1 MKLSFLSAL
10 LPAVAAA
17 LLIGGAATA
26 TPAPAASGNSGADG
40 SNLVVGPR
48 GQLVPGPGKTSD
60 KDKKHYLNCE
70 QVWADGG
77 GPIYPGQPGYS
88 VLLDPQGTGVACA
101 H

>member
-1 MKLSFLSAL
+1 VKISLVRAL
-10 LPAVAAA
+10 LPAIAVAG
-17 LLIGGAATA
+17 LLLGGAATA
-26 TPAPAASGNSGADG
+26 SAGSGGNSSADG

-48 GQLVPGPGKTSD
+48 GQLEPGPTKSSD
-60 KDKKHYLNCE
+60 KNKKDYLNCE

-88 VLLDPQGTGVACA
+88 VLLDPKGTGVACA